1 MIKCQN
7 ACPFGIFTD
16 NRCCRECVRY
26 KNNTCGS
33 CCSDDPSTCG
43 EAKFDEESGLQ
54 TFKTSQVDVMQEI
67 CNIVTIKKQVEA
79 KEKELKDKLKA
90 AMEQY
95 GVKKFSSDE
104 LEITYVPDGIRT
116 TVNGAKLKKLHPEI
130 AEECSNVSK
139 TSAYV
144 KVTVKGGDK

>member
-33 CCSDDPSTCG
+33 CCSDDPNTCG
-43 EAKFDEESGLQ
+43 EAIFDKESGLQ

-79 KEKELKDKLKA
+79 KEKELNQEREKTLHHGNAFGIAKDRLR
-90 AMEQY
+90 
-95 GVKKFSSDE
+95 GNICFC
-104 LEITYVPDGIRT
+104 LF
-116 TVNGAKLKKLHPEI
+116 
-130 AEECSNVSK
+130 
-139 TSAYV
+139 
-144 KVTVKGGDK
+144 

>member
-1 MIKCQN
+1 MIKCEN
-7 ACPFGIFTD
+7 ACPLGKFEG
-16 NRCCRECVRY
+16 CCHCCPEF
-26 KNNTCGS
+26 GS
-33 CCSDDPSTCG
+33 CAEKCSEHPGTCG
-43 EAKFDEESGLQ
+43 ESTFDEESGLQ
-54 TFKTSQVDVMQEI
+54 TFKNSQINVMQEI

-95 GVKKFSSDE
+95 GIKKFSSDE

-116 TVNGAKLKKLHPEI
+116 TINGAKLKKLHPEI

>member
-33 CCSDDPSTCG
+33 CCSDDPNTCG
-43 EAKFDEESGLQ
+43 EAIFDKESGLQ

-95 GVKKFSSDE
+95 GIKKFSSDE

-116 TVNGAKLKKLHPEI
+116 TINGAKLKKLHPEI

-144 KVTVKGGDK
+144 KITVKGGDK

>member
-1 MIKCQN
+1 MIKCEN
-7 ACPFGIFTD
+7 ACPLGKFEG
-16 NRCCRECVRY
+16 CCHCCPEF
-26 KNNTCGS
+26 GS
-33 CCSDDPSTCG
+33 CSEKCSEHPGTCG
-43 EAKFDEESGLQ
+43 ESTFDEESGLQ
-54 TFKTSQVDVMQEI
+54 TFKNSQINVMQEI

-95 GVKKFSSDE
+95 GIKKFSSDE

-116 TVNGAKLKKLHPEI
+116 AVDGTKLKKLHPEI
-130 AEECSNVSK
+130 AAECSKVSK

-144 KVTVKGGDK
+144 KITVKGGDK

>member
-79 KEKELKDKLKA
+79 KEKELKEKLKE

-95 GVKKFSSDE
+95 GIKKFSSDE
-104 LEITYVPDGIRT
+104 LEITYVPDGTRT
-116 TVNGAKLKKLHPEI
+116 TVDGTKLKKLHPEI
-130 AEECSNVSK
+130 AEECSKVSK

>member
-1 MIKCQN
+1 MIKCEN
-7 ACPFGIFTD
+7 ACPLGKFEGCC
-16 NRCCRECVRY
+16 RCCPEF
-26 KNNTCGS
+26 GS
-33 CCSDDPSTCG
+33 CAEECSECPDTCG
-43 EAKFDEESGLQ
+43 ESTFDEESGLQ

-90 AMEQY
+90 AMELY
-95 GVKKFSSDE
+95 GIKKFNSDE

-116 TVNGAKLKKLHPEI
+116 AVDGTKLKKLHPEI
-130 AEECSNVSK
+130 AAECSKVSK

-144 KVTVKGGDK
+144 KITVKGGDK

>member
-1 MIKCQN
+1 MIKCEN
-7 ACPFGIFTD
+7 ACPLGKFEG
-16 NRCCRECVRY
+16 CCHCCP
-26 KNNTCGS
+26 KFGS
-33 CCSDDPSTCG
+33 CAEECSEHPDTCG
-43 EAKFDEESGLQ
+43 EATFDEESGLQ

-79 KEKELKDKLKA
+79 KEKELKEKLKE

-95 GVKKFSSDE
+95 GIKKFSSDE
-104 LEITYVPDGIRT
+104 LEITYVPDGTRT
-116 TVNGAKLKKLHPEI
+116 TVDGTKLKKLHPEI
-130 AEECSNVSK
+130 AEECSKVSK

>member
-95 GVKKFSSDE
+95 GIKKFSSDE

-116 TVNGAKLKKLHPEI
+116 TINGAKLKKLHPEI

-139 TSAYV
+139 TSAYI
-144 KVTVKGGDK
+144 KITVKGGDK

>member
-67 CNIVTIKKQVEA
+67 CNIVTIKKQVDA
-79 KEKELKDKLKA
+79 KEKELKEKLKA

-95 GVKKFSSDE
+95 GIKKFSSDE
-104 LEITYVPDGIRT
+104 LEITYVPNGIRT
-116 TVNGAKLKKLHPEI
+116 TINGAKLKKLHPEI